1 MAVSTKKQTSGG
13 MNRGRETLLIANQPS
28 GRARIAG
35 WVLGWVVAAGAFVG
49 CSSQPAATSEPANS
63 AETVRGIPSARLD
76 LTKGMKSDE
85 VPLNGTYDVSYF
97 IQDSSETCLLLVEA
111 IERDSLETT
120 EMISEVLLMEQDL
133 PGNILSGYDT
143 SFDWGFETF
152 SGGNYAFQMSGAC
165 ESGWIKLDK
174 Q

>member
-1 MAVSTKKQTSGG
+1 MPYSDG
-13 MNRGRETLLIANQPS
+13 MSPNQPRRELKTAS
-28 GRARIAG
+28 AIALI
-35 WVLGWVVAAGAFVG
+35 VLALMSHG
-49 CSSQPAATSEPANS
+49 CSSQPAATSDSANS

-76 LTKGMKSDE
+76 LTNGMKSDE
-85 VPLNGTYDVSYF
+85 VPLNGTYDVSLF
-97 IQDSSETCLLLVEA
+97 IQHSSETCLLLIEA

-133 PGNILSGYDT
+133 PGNILSSYDT
-143 SFDWGFETF
+143 SFDWGSETF